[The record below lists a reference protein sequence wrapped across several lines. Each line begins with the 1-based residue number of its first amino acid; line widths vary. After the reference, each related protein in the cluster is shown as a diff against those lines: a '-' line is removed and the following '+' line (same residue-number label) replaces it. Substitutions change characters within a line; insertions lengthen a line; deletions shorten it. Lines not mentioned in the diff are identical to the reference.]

1 MAILAGALCSLLLA
15 RARGA
20 SPLRLGA
27 VRLRGLPLPFLAY
40 GIQVAVFQAG
50 LGQALPAVLWQVV
63 SAGLLLLFLIANL
76 RYRALGIVALGA
88 GLNLLVVT
96 LNGGYMPAS
105 PEDLRAAGMP
115 QVAARLETQGSFQ
128 KTGRRD
134 EGTVLPILGDVIRVP
149 LPGPDRV
156 VSPGDVLVA
165 LGIFLFLQEALVGR
179 GTGDARDA
187 GNPGGS
193 RIDGWGAASPRRLSG
208 SNPGWGPAPRTSTS
222 PSVAPSAST
231 ATSTPTPARNA

>member
-15 RARGA
+15 WARGA

-40 GIQVAVFQAG
+40 SIQVAVFQAG

-76 RYRALGIVALGA
+76 RYRALGIVALGV

-115 QVAARLETQGSFQ
+115 QVAAQLETQGSFQ
-128 KTGRRD
+128 KTGRQD

-165 LGIFLFLQEALVGR
+165 LGIFLFLQEALVGHR
-179 GTGDARDA
+179 TGDA

-222 PSVAPSAST
+222 PSVARSAST